1 MNQARAKH
9 DAYLLTLVFVEV
21 FSKERASAP
30 TRELN
35 ERRLFKLELTKA
47 SREVLDEAFCGIG
60 PAAGAESIAFAVM

>member
-1 MNQARAKH
+1 MDQAKAKH
-9 DAYLLTLVFVEV
+9 LAYLLALLFVDV

-35 ERRLFKLELTKA
+35 VRLLFKLELTNA

-60 PAAGAESIAFAVM
+60 AVVGAESIVFAVM